1 MPPAPFSPNTPELSA
16 LAGQLPAL
24 PPAESAALLEAAH
37 TYAATGAILTA
48 PATADPASWRT
59 PLRLLLIDGALPAE
73 AAQRDYDNWAHW
85 IAGGGLLA
93 IHGVTPDGGTPA
105 DQIYDRATVSGKYRE
120 LTAVESLRILQRTAA
135 CN

>member
-1 MPPAPFSPNTPELSA
+1 MPPAPLSDNPPELSA
-16 LAGQLPAL
+16 LPAL
-24 PPAESAALLEAAH
+24 SPAESAALLEAARA
-37 TYAATGAILTA
+37 YATTGAILTA
-48 PATADPASWRT
+48 PATADPTSWRT
-59 PLRLLLIDGALPAE
+59 PLRLLLLDGTLPGE

-93 IHGVTPDGGTPA
+93 IHGITPDGNTPA

-120 LTAVESLRILQRTAA
+120 LTAAGSLRILQRTAA

>member
-1 MPPAPFSPNTPELSA
+1 MPPAPLSGNAPELSA

-24 PPAESAALLEAAH
+24 SAAESAALLEAAR
-37 TYAATGAILTA
+37 TYAATGLLLTD

-59 PLRLLLIDGALPAE
+59 PLRLLLIDGALPGE
-73 AAQRDYDNWAHW
+73 AVQRDYDNWAHW

-93 IHGVTPDGGTPA
+93 IHGVTPGGNAPA